1 MNQVRENLTKI
12 YFLSHIQ
19 AVVGLDMGNFSSYI
33 GVARAGGV
41 DIIANEYSD
50 RLTP

>member
-1 MNQVRENLTKI
+1 MFSIVDERTFFVFK
-12 YFLSHIQ
+12 

-41 DIIANEYSD
+41 EIIANEYSD

>member
-1 MNQVRENLTKI
+1 MKYAFSFRNVLFNW
-12 YFLSHIQ
+12 FNQ

-41 DIIANEYSD
+41 EIIANEYSD

>member
-1 MNQVRENLTKI
+1 MSEIFDRSN
-12 YFLSHIQ
+12 FFQ

-41 DIIANEYSD
+41 EIIANEYSD

>member
-1 MNQVRENLTKI
+1 
-12 YFLSHIQ
+12 
-19 AVVGLDMGNFSSYI
+19 VVGLDMGNFSSYI

-41 DIIANEYSD
+41 EIIANEYSD